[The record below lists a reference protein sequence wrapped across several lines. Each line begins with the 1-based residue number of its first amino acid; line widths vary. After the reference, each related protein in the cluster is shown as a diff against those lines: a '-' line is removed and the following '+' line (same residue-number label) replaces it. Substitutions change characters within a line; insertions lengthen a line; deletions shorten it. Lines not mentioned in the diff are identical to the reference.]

1 MNRGAPFNKKDNISS
16 SYFCRDNFSFQRVAA
31 AFNCDD
37 ILADV

>member
-1 MNRGAPFNKKDNISS
+1 MNRGTPFFNKKDNISS
-16 SYFCRDNFSFQRVAA
+16 SYFSFKKEVAA